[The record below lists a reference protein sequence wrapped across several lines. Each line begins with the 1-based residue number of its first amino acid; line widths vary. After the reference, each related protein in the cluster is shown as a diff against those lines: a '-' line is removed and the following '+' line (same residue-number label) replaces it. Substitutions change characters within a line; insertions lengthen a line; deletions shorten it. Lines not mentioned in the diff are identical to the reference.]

1 MAVLLFRLRGV
12 PEDEAGDIRRL
23 LSEHDI
29 AFYETDAG
37 NWGISLPAIWLP
49 DDEQLGAARALIDT
63 YQQQRQQRARAAY
76 EERRQRGEQRTIM
89 NKVRESP
96 LLAAIYLVA
105 ALAILYLTL
114 MPFLGLIR

>member
-1 MAVLLFRLRGV
+1 MAILLFRLRGV
-12 PEDEAGDIRRL
+12 PEDEADDIRRL

-37 NWGISLPAIWLP
+37 NWGISLPAIWLSSH
-49 DDEQLGAARALIDT
+49 EQLGRAKALIDA

-76 EERRQRGEQRTIM
+76 EELRQRGEQRTVM
-89 NKVRESP
+89 DKVRESP
-96 LLAAIYLVA
+96 LLASIYLAA
-105 ALAILYLTL
+105 ALVILYLSI